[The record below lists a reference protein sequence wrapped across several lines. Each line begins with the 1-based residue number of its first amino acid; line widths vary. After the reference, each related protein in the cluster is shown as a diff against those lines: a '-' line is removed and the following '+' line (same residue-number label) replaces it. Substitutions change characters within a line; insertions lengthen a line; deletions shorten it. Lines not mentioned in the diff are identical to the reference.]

1 MEGAQ
6 QPGAEGALEAL
17 PGASSTL
24 SDSDD
29 HGQLSAETNT
39 PLSCDAAAQTEAPAA
54 DAATVAAQLRAP
66 ALAAFLRRAAPRCE
80 EALQQNEL
88 ADPLL
93 DALAALVDEEAGD
106 AGPGAGTSTSTHTG
120 TASSGAGLV
129 EHLSFSDLLHS
140 KGRPLAAACFHPARR
155 GVVAVAVGGSD
166 STPQPA
172 GMQPAAGPPGGLL
185 THRAQ
190 PGCILVWNR
199 GDAIHPEAVLHAPAE
214 VTALAWHPTQQH
226 CLAAGLA
233 TGQVAL
239 FGLQQQQP
247 GTAANGAATAGPSG
261 GTAAGGRAAEGSQEG
276 SHTAELQP
284 LHLSMPEA
292 SHQAAV
298 ADLHWLPGVALSR
311 DGHLEAVAPHCEG
324 GGTAGPAGAADGC
337 TLFATTAADGAL
349 LCWDMR
355 ISARHRKQATKGE
368 LPVGL
373 GMAMHVCQPS
383 ELLEQRLQH
392 GQQFPVFTTLQRRS
406 SRTGSRP
413 WSWPLPVP
421 ASSRCWPP
429 ASVGTPAVAPAPPLA
444 ALC

>member
-1 MEGAQ
+1 MVQSSRGDMEGFQ

-29 HGQLSAETNT
+29 HGPVSAETNT

-80 EALQQNEL
+80 EALQKNEL

-106 AGPGAGTSTSTHTG
+106 AGPGGGTSTSTHTG

-129 EHLSFSDLLHS
+129 EHLSFSDLLRS

-155 GVVAVAVGGSD
+155 GVVAVAVAVGGSD
-166 STPQPA
+166 SMLQP
-172 GMQPAAGPPGGLL
+172 GGRQPAAGPHGGLL
-185 THRAQ
+185 THQAQ
-190 PGCILVWNR
+190 PGCILVWSH
-199 GDAIHPEAVLHAPAE
+199 GDAIHPEAVLHAPVE

-239 FGLQQQQP
+239 FGLQQQP
-247 GTAANGAATAGPSG
+247 GTAANGAATAGPPG

-276 SHTAELQP
+276 SLTAELQP

-311 DGHLEAVAPHCEG
+311 DGRLEAVAPHSE
-324 GGTAGPAGAADGC
+324 GTAGPAGAADGC

-355 ISARHRKQATKGE
+355 ISARHRKQAAKGE
-368 LPVGL
+368 LPTGL
-373 GMAMHVCQPS
+373 GMLVHAAASHATS
-383 ELLEQRLQH
+383 
-392 GQQFPVFTTLQRRS
+392 RS
-406 SRTGSRP
+406 NACSKDNK
-413 WSWPLPVP
+413 
-421 ASSRCWPP
+421 A
-429 ASVGTPAVAPAPPLA
+429 
-444 ALC
+444 